1 MALIICPECC
11 CKISSLATKCP
22 SCGYPLTSQNT
33 PISNKPEIQFQ
44 ELDIGKQI
52 INRKSD
58 AGFEAIILPNVESS
72 ITDIPNGK
80 ANIFLHTQG
89 IRIWMGSKTYYDIHN
104 SEIISIERKTTV
116 QNILTNKSVICRAL
130 IAGSIGTLIGYYI
143 ISLLGNNSTTI
154 EWLVDKEVFAAT
166 LDVYMMFRA
175 LLIILTS
182 TLFGGIIGGLS
193 GLGIKNTTKT
203 TQYVIMKFWEDK
215 YNQPQ
220 TIIIEC
226 DNYQPISAFIARLN
240 KEYSKIK
247 K

>member
-1 MALIICPECC
+1 
-11 CKISSLATKCP
+11 
-22 SCGYPLTSQNT
+22 
-33 PISNKPEIQFQ
+33 
-44 ELDIGKQI
+44 
-52 INRKSD
+52 
-58 AGFEAIILPNVESS
+58 
-72 ITDIPNGK
+72 
-80 ANIFLHTQG
+80 
-89 IRIWMGSKTYYDIHN
+89 
-104 SEIISIERKTTV
+104 
-116 QNILTNKSVICRAL
+116 
-130 IAGSIGTLIGYYI
+130 
-143 ISLLGNNSTTI
+143 
-154 EWLVDKEVFAAT
+154 
-166 LDVYMMFRA
+166 MMFRA

-226 DNYQPISAFIARLN
+226 DDYQPISAFIARLS